1 MDSLWVR
8 LGQILYDSECRITK
22 AEKELKELVIPSV
35 KTLNHLLSELKVRD
49 SEKKPIITDLGAQ
62 ESVYRRLGSI
72 TDQSPNTLV
81 LDANKENLK
90 IDIAG
95 NDFTFSKNK
104 GQTKEGKVY
113 VYNTKQLHVEHKKQR
128 NELELKRK
136 LLISILKFRDAMQMM
151 QGKVNLQSFLKAKS
165 LNFTCREYLDGEIVL
180 IIRLSEGNCQQ
191 V

>member
-1 MDSLWVR
+1 MR

-151 QGKVNLQSFLKAKS
+151 QGKVNLQSLLKAKS